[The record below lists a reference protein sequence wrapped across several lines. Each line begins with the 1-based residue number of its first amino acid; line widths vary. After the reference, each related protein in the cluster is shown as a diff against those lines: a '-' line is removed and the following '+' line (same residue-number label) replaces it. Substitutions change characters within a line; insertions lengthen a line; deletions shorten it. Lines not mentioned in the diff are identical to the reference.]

1 VTDADEDADRPDD
14 DSFPPTMIAAATAAT
29 TTIITGTALYH
40 SVIEQ
45 ITEVLRAWEQGD
57 DGALER
63 LLPLVY
69 ADLRAIAA
77 RQLVSERPGHT
88 LQPTAVVNEAYL
100 RLRGLGGVPWHDR
113 THFFAIASTIMR
125 RLLVDHARAK
135 MAQKRGSD
143 APRVVIDEMRHEG
156 IHSSMDAAELIDLD
170 RALHELAAASPRLAK
185 LVELRFFSGLGID
198 EASSLLGCSPRTA
211 KRDWAFARAWL
222 LNRLSTGS

>member
-1 VTDADEDADRPDD
+1 MAETGCGWVTYGAQH
-14 DSFPPTMIAAATAAT
+14 PPLAGDPVTQ
-29 TTIITGTALYH
+29 
-40 SVIEQ
+40 SVPPPAIMTPIDH

-57 DGALER
+57 DGALET

-69 ADLRAIAA
+69 TELRAIAGRHLGA
-77 RQLVSERPGHT
+77 ERPGHT
-88 LQPTAVVNEAYL
+88 LQPTALVNEAYL

-113 THFFAIASTIMR
+113 THFFAIASRIMR

-143 APRVVIDEMRHEG
+143 GPKVVIGEG
-156 IHSSMDAAELIDLD
+156 HDAGIQPAMDVAELIDLD
-170 RALHELAAASPRLAK
+170 RALDELAVAAPRLAR
-185 LVELRFFSGLGID
+185 LVELRFFSGLDIE

-222 LNRLSTGS
+222 LHRLSAGRP